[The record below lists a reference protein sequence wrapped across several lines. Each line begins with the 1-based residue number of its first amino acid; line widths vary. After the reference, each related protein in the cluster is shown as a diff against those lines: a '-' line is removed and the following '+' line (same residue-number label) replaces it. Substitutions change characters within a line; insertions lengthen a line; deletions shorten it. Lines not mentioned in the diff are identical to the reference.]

1 MYEFEG
7 FYIKTILL
15 TAYADSDI
23 DTGESLLAND
33 EKWLLEFELK
43 GLWLNLFQWFTIDL
57 DKTLAGLTGGD
68 SRSGLLT
75 AIDLDGLSW
84 CWHFYPT
91 LDLNKITDYYHS
103 ERFPFIR
110 TTRRGALFDI
120 HNGDYIMRV
129 LPDKVNCQ

>member
-1 MYEFEG
+1 MRLLHFTKK
-7 FYIKTILL
+7 FLL

-33 EKWLLEFELK
+33 EKWLLEFELE

-57 DKTLAGLTGGD
+57 DKTLASLAGGD

-91 LDLNKITDYYHS
+91 LDLK
-103 ERFPFIR
+103 
-110 TTRRGALFDI
+110 
-120 HNGDYIMRV
+120 
-129 LPDKVNCQ
+129 